1 MLLAA
6 CSSPSS
12 ASISAPTVQGPP
24 GHRFALS
31 FLETSSPKAPSGQ
44 RGESGILVPTK
55 HGARVQS
62 SSYWTSRRVHAFVY
76 DLTNEVPGT
85 RINSFLRGFVLTSHG
100 GRIIKGLGLPA
111 ATESVPCST
120 PAGSWSGVVSA
131 LVTIGGGTIYDILVF
146 APTNSVSQA
155 VFNSFRRI

>member
-1 MLLAA
+1 MKVQPNANANALASLLAFGVLLA
-6 CSSPSS
+6 ECSSPSS
-12 ASISAPTVQGPP
+12 ASISAATFQGPP

-44 RGESGILVPTK
+44 KGERGILVPTK

-62 SSYWTSRRVHAFVY
+62 NSYWTSRKVHAFVY

-85 RINSFLRGFVLTSHG
+85 RINSFLRGFLPTSHG
-100 GRIIKGLGLPA
+100 GRIIKWLGLPA

-120 PAGSWSGVVSA
+120 SAGSCSGVVSA
-131 LVTIGGGTIYDILVF
+131 LV
-146 APTNSVSQA
+146 VSGIRVRA
-155 VFNSFRRI
+155 HR